1 MTPLSLVPE
10 QARHLGMDY
19 ADLVEAIVAE
29 ALADAARRSGAA

>member
-19 ADLVEAIVAE
+19 ADLVEAIIAE
-29 ALADAARRSGAA
+29 ALSDAEARAKA